1 MITTHRQD
9 MRICTVLVLG
19 LLGPP
24 VAAAQTFVPPAPAPI
39 VESRPLP
46 PLETLPTP
54 DRWSGKGEVS
64 YVSTG
69 GNTETTTAKLG
80 GEIQYRPADWT
91 LLFRVAYLTSTSQT
105 GDRNERVDGLLRAS
119 RPIGRRL
126 ELYGQIV
133 YLQNTFAGI
142 TSSIY
147 PLGGLSYA
155 IIESGHHT
163 LSARGGLG
171 FGQENRVRTVSTGF
185 ATADTELTYRWRL
198 SQTAE
203 LRQETTVTANL
214 DRAADWRAAGATA
227 ISAGLNALLSLKLSH
242 IVSYFNEPVAGF
254 ERVDTISSAAVV
266 ATF

>member
-1 MITTHRQD
+1 

-119 RPIGRRL
+119 RPIG
-126 ELYGQIV
+126 
-133 YLQNTFAGI
+133 
-142 TSSIY
+142 IY

>member
-119 RPIGRRL
+119 RPIG
-126 ELYGQIV
+126 
-133 YLQNTFAGI
+133 
-142 TSSIY
+142 IY